1 MFVATPSPMSPSSR
15 AVLADLRER
24 FLQSLQ
30 SPAGEREPRGLYAPI
45 DYILSIGGKRVRP
58 LLALL
63 AARTCGDGPELRAG
77 LQVAL
82 AVETFHNFT
91 LLHDDIMDESPLRRG
106 QPTVHER
113 WNVNTAI
120 LSGDLML
127 IQAYEHLAGVPD
139 TSCIP
144 QLLRTFNRVA
154 IGVCEGQQ
162 YDVDFE
168 GRHDVGIEDYLQMI
182 ELKTAVLLGGAL
194 EMGAIAAGAAQQDA
208 DHFYAFG
215 RLTGLAFQLHDDLL
229 DTFGDG
235 GQTGKLTGNDI
246 IRNKKTFLYLKTL
259 EGLQSGDQQELIHWF
274 SHSPDDPTE
283 KVARVT
289 QLMQEGNIPQQVAK
303 LRDELQA
310 EAYAHLDRVA
320 GEERYKQVLRELTES
335 LLQRAS

>member
-1 MFVATPSPMSPSSR
+1 MSPSSQ
-15 AVLADLRER
+15 AVLADLRQR
-24 FLQSLQ
+24 FLLSLN
-30 SPAGEREPRGLYAPI
+30 SPAGERQPRGLYAPI
-45 DYILSIGGKRVRP
+45 EYILSIGGKRVRP

-63 AARTCGDGPELRAG
+63 AARICGDGEELRAG

-91 LLHDDIMDESPLRRG
+91 LLHDDIMDDSPLRRG

-113 WNVNTAI
+113 WDVNTAI
-120 LSGDLML
+120 LSGDLMM
-127 IQAYEHLAGVPD
+127 IQAYEHLAGVPA
-139 TSCIP
+139 TERIP
-144 QLLRTFNRVA
+144 ALLRTFNRVA
-154 IGVCEGQQ
+154 TGVCEGQQ

-168 GRHDVGIEDYLQMI
+168 LRHDVSIEDYLMMI

-194 EMGAIAAGAAQQDA
+194 EMGALAAGASQATA

-235 GQTGKLTGNDI
+235 GVTGKLTGNDI

-259 EGLQSGDQQELIHWF
+259 EGLNPQEREELIGWF
-274 SHSPDDPTE
+274 SNTPDDPST

-289 QLMQEGNIPQQVAK
+289 ELMERGEMPRLVAE
-303 LRDELQA
+303 LRDQLQA
-310 EAYAHLDRVA
+310 QAYAHLDKIE
-320 GEERYKQVLRELTES
+320 GDDTYIKVLRELTES
-335 LLQRAS
+335 LLQRAN